1 MPKMKMIKDF
11 GQKVPR
17 DTVIKYN
24 LYIYGTKDDLK
35 DPECEI
41 EFKVDLWI
49 VSGTGRSGF
58 HSKTVHSDY
67 TPRACVDL
75 EKKELYKINKKTK
88 KKSVIRAAN
97 VDAVI
102 EAIENIFINIK
113 N

>member
-1 MPKMKMIKDF
+1 MPRMKMIKDF
-11 GQKVPR
+11 GQKIPR

-49 VSGTGRSGF
+49 VNGTGRSGF
-58 HSKTVHSDY
+58 HNKTVNSNY
-67 TPRACVDL
+67 VARACVDL
-75 EKKELYKINKKTK
+75 EKKELFKINKKTK
-88 KKSVIRAAN
+88 RKKVIKAVN

-102 EAIENIFINIK
+102 SAIEDIFIK
-113 N
+113 VKK